1 MNQELEA
8 GDETAGYID
17 LGPEDRRPSQQA
29 ITDRLRELGL
39 PL

>member
-1 MNQELEA
+1 MNHQLEA
-8 GDETAGYID
+8 GDVTTGYID
-17 LGPEDRRPSQQA
+17 LGPENLRPSQQA